1 MEKNGFSPPED
12 TKTPLWYALEGDHVL
27 TKLNADRVAGLG
39 SADANNRLRQYGPN
53 ALQTLQKVYWYVVLA
68 HQFVNVL
75 IIILLAAA
83 AIALAIGEV
92 TDAIT
97 ILVIVLLN
105 GALGFVQEWKAERAI
120 EALQRMLTP
129 NCRVV
134 RAGLEKTIDARELV
148 PGDVVL
154 LEIGDRVSADLR
166 IIEALNLKV
175 DESSLTG
182 ESESV
187 SKDVVPVKPDT
198 PLAERISMTWMGTD
212 VTNGRARGVVV
223 ATGMDTEFGRIAQ
236 LTQTVGQ
243 ETTPLQHKLAVLGKQ
258 LGGFSIAVSVAV
270 VIAGWLLGKP
280 LLEMFMTGVS
290 LAVAVVPDGLPAV
303 VTITLALGI
312 RAMVRRRALLRRLQ
326 AAETLGAATVIC
338 TDKTGTLTQNQMT
351 VQRIWLPSG
360 NIHV

>member
-1 MEKNGFSPPED
+1 
-12 TKTPLWYALEGDHVL
+12 
-27 TKLNADRVAGLG
+27 
-39 SADANNRLRQYGPN
+39 
-53 ALQTLQKVYWYVVLA
+53 
-68 HQFVNVL
+68 
-75 IIILLAAA
+75 
-83 AIALAIGEV
+83 
-92 TDAIT
+92 
-97 ILVIVLLN
+97 
-105 GALGFVQEWKAERAI
+105 
-120 EALQRMLTP
+120 
-129 NCRVV
+129 
-134 RAGLEKTIDARELV
+134 
-148 PGDVVL
+148 
-154 LEIGDRVSADLR
+154 
-166 IIEALNLKV
+166 
-175 DESSLTG
+175 
-182 ESESV
+182 
-187 SKDVVPVKPDT
+187 
-198 PLAERISMTWMGTD
+198 MTWMGTD

-223 ATGMDTEFGRIAQ
+223 TIGVDTEFGRIAQ

-258 LGGFSIAVSVAV
+258 LGVFSIAVSVAV

-303 VTITLALGI
+303 VMITLALGI

>member
-1 MEKNGFSPPED
+1 
-12 TKTPLWYALEGDHVL
+12 
-27 TKLNADRVAGLG
+27 
-39 SADANNRLRQYGPN
+39 
-53 ALQTLQKVYWYVVLA
+53 
-68 HQFVNVL
+68 
-75 IIILLAAA
+75 
-83 AIALAIGEV
+83 
-92 TDAIT
+92 
-97 ILVIVLLN
+97 
-105 GALGFVQEWKAERAI
+105 
-120 EALQRMLTP
+120 
-129 NCRVV
+129 
-134 RAGLEKTIDARELV
+134 
-148 PGDVVL
+148 
-154 LEIGDRVSADLR
+154 
-166 IIEALNLKV
+166 
-175 DESSLTG
+175 
-182 ESESV
+182 
-187 SKDVVPVKPDT
+187 
-198 PLAERISMTWMGTD
+198 MTWMGTD

-223 ATGMDTEFGRIAQ
+223 AIGMDTEFGRIAQ

-326 AAETLGAATVIC
+326 AAETLGAATVIG